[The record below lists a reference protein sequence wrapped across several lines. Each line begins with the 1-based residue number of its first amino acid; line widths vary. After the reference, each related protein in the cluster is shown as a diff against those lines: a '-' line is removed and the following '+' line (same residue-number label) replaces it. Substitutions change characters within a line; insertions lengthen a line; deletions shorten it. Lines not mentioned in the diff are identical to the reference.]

1 MTTCANGPTGLNFT
15 RPVRPSPAQTLAG
28 GVVAFV
34 VALCF
39 FGIVWMRME
48 SLLRA
53 YPLLGIPFVL
63 SMILSPSMLFIGI
76 RRAFEA
82 GLRSGIAISILLS
95 ASAIGLTALT
105 FVLSLQHVAGR

>member
-1 MTTCANGPTGLNFT
+1 
-15 RPVRPSPAQTLAG
+15 VQVLAG

-63 SMILSPSMLFIGI
+63 SMILAPSMLFISV
-76 RRAFEA
+76 RRIAEI
-82 GLRSGIAISILLS
+82 GLRSRLLLSTLLS
-95 ASAIGLTALT
+95 ATAIGLTALT
-105 FVLSLQHVAGR
+105 FILSLQHLAGR

>member
-1 MTTCANGPTGLNFT
+1 M
-15 RPVRPSPAQTLAG
+15 LAG

-34 VALCF
+34 LALCF

-63 SMILSPSMLFIGI
+63 SMILAPSMLFISI
-76 RRAFEA
+76 RRIAEI
-82 GLRSGIAISILLS
+82 GLRSRLLLS
-95 ASAIGLTALT
+95 ALLSATAIGLTALT
-105 FVLSLQHVAGR
+105 FILSLQHLAGR